1 MAALR
6 NMRQPDLFLFLKRDL
21 ALDLR
26 VELKKA
32 QEAAKVAKERESFE
46 LGVQETEIRLMEEL
60 AEVCRDYWWE
70 VWTKALN
77 LAGVPTTL
85 EWRKAENVYFPQDI
99 HETLAALPPP
109 ATLAPTSYE

>member
-32 QEAAKVAKERESFE
+32 QKAAKVAKERESFE

-60 AEVCRDYWWE
+60 AEVCSGLLPGSVDESTQLGRSPYYLRME
-70 VWTKALN
+70 EGRECV
-77 LAGVPTTL
+77 
-85 EWRKAENVYFPQDI
+85 FP
-99 HETLAALPPP
+99 
-109 ATLAPTSYE
+109 SRYS